1 MHSGPPVAAVRALLF
16 DLGGVIIDI
25 DFDRAIAQWATMS
38 ALSRDEIKRRFWFDE
53 PYQLHERGK
62 LPAAE
67 YFTHLRASL
76 LLRGETEQ
84 IVKGWNSIF
93 VSEIEETRRVVE
105 TARKTLPCYAFTNSN
120 PTHQAAWTSRFPLVV
135 ACFDHVFVSSDIG
148 LRKPDREAFRHISET
163 LAVPAGSIMFFDD
176 LRENVDGASAAGLQ
190 AVHVRGPGD
199 VLAAVRAIGIAL

>member
-16 DLGGVIIDI
+16 DLGGVLIDI
-25 DFDRAIAQWATMS
+25 DFDRAIAHWASMS
-38 ALSRDEIKRRFWFDE
+38 ALSRDEISKRFRIDE

-67 YFTHLRASL
+67 YFDHLRATL
-76 LLRGETEQ
+76 QLRGETEQ

-93 VSEIEETRRVVE
+93 ISEIEETRRLVE
-105 TARKTLPCYAFTNSN
+105 TARKALPCYAFTNTN
-120 PTHQAAWTSRFPLVV
+120 PTHQAFWTSKYPLVA

-148 LRKPDREAFRHISET
+148 LRKPDREAFRHVSET
-163 LAVPAGSIMFFDD
+163 LAVPASSIMFFDD
-176 LRENVDGASAAGLQ
+176 LLENVSGASAAGLQ
-190 AVHVRGPGD
+190 AVHVQGPRD

>member
-1 MHSGPPVAAVRALLF
+1 MHSAPPVAAVRALLF
-16 DLGGVIIDI
+16 DLGGVMIDI
-25 DFDRAIAQWATMS
+25 DFDRAIAQWASMS

-67 YFTHLRASL
+67 YFAHLRASL

-93 VSEIEETRRVVE
+93 VAEIEETRRVVE
-105 TARKTLPCYAFTNSN
+105 AARKTLPCYAFTNSN
-120 PTHQAAWTSRFPLVV
+120 PTHQAAWTSRFPSVV

-148 LRKPDREAFRHISET
+148 LRKPDLEAFRHISET